1 MTETYDPPTIV
12 NHDRNAELAVLA
24 CCLDSTVARDEAKKH
39 LTGADFYIPAHEV
52 IWDAMCGLD
61 RKSEGVNPSRLMS
74 ELAGKAEARI
84 LPSLIGY
91 PAVNASIAEYARVV
105 RAWGTKRRLY
115 DEALRVQQRALS
127 PAVEAE
133 TIAAETVTR
142 FTQVRDSGITEDV
155 HSITL
160 GELLA
165 QKDDE
170 VDWLIPDLLER
181 RDRLILTGEE
191 GLGKSYLLRQF
202 AIMAA
207 AGLHPFNDLIHMKP
221 VKVMVIDCENS
232 EAQVRRKARGIAA
245 YAAYHGH
252 GDPNMVNLLCSPRI
266 DITRDRD
273 LARIHY
279 ELDATQPELVVIGP
293 LYRLTS
299 KAIQSD
305 DEAAPLLAALDTIRD
320 RGCALLIEAH
330 AGHAIGKGGQRE
342 LRPRG
347 SSALLGW
354 PEFGYGMRA
363 IADGKYADLVA
374 WRGDRDARKFPG
386 RIVHDREGIRW
397 LPIDAT
403 PIGQEW
409 GA

>member
-170 VDWLIPDLLER
+170 PDWLIPDLLER

-245 YAAYHGH
+245 YAAYHGTA
-252 GDPNMVNLLCSPRI
+252 
-266 DITRDRD
+266 TR
-273 LARIHY
+273 
-279 ELDATQPELVVIGP
+279 T
-293 LYRLTS
+293 
-299 KAIQSD
+299 
-305 DEAAPLLAALDTIRD
+305 
-320 RGCALLIEAH
+320 
-330 AGHAIGKGGQRE
+330 
-342 LRPRG
+342 
-347 SSALLGW
+347 W
-354 PEFGYGMRA
+354 
-363 IADGKYADLVA
+363 
-374 WRGDRDARKFPG
+374 
-386 RIVHDREGIRW
+386 
-397 LPIDAT
+397 
-403 PIGQEW
+403 
-409 GA
+409 